1 MTAAASLRAT
11 TRKPRGQGGER
22 REEILEHAQH
32 LFAAHGVHSVSTRQ
46 IADAVGISQPTLY
59 AYFPN
64 KGELLDEVSVR
75 AFERLHRAAH
85 EPHGGADALE
95 RMVRGYIAFGLEN
108 PDAYRIAFML
118 ERPVDPCID
127 PQAFAEKMQAARQA
141 FDSLRRVV
149 ADRLGPGH
157 PDVEVAAQSLWA
169 GMHGLVSLLLARAGF
184 PWVERER
191 LIDRHVACLLGCLPP
206 AAGGAG

>member
-1 MTAAASLRAT
+1 MPAASPLRVVSA
-11 TRKPRGQGGER
+11 RKPRGQGGER

-32 LFAAHGVHSVSTRQ
+32 LFAVHGVHSVSTRQ

-75 AFERLHRAAH
+75 AFEKLHCAAR
-85 EPHGGADALE
+85 ETLAGADALE
-95 RMVRGYIAFGLEN
+95 ALVRGYIAFGLEN

-118 ERPVDPCID
+118 ERPVDASTD
-127 PQAFAEKMQAARQA
+127 PEERAEKMQTAKQA
-141 FDSLRRVV
+141 FDSLRQVV
-149 ADRLGPGH
+149 GQRIGVGH

-169 GMHGLVSLLLARAGF
+169 GMHGLVALLLARAGF
-184 PWVERER
+184 PWVERDR
-191 LIDRHVACLLGCLPP
+191 LIGWHVDRLLHDLPH
-206 AAGGAG
+206 A